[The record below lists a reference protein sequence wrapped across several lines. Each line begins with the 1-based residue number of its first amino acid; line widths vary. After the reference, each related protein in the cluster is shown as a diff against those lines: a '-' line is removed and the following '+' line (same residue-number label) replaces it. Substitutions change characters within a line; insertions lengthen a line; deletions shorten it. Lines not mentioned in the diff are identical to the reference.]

1 MQALGLYESTS
12 RKTVLAL
19 SIEQTD
25 IEAGSGSSKAKQ
37 ERIAL
42 VCFPSWKLSGTV
54 TWWKETSSG
63 HCFCFQV
70 NYILGFDIPFGVLC
84 IQSESRLQWPDSDP
98 TLTCYGT
105 NPETRKTKSTRTKA
119 LLLAVPSQH
128 LTRLLG
134 AIRKP
139 KPGTKLPTT

>member
-84 IQSESRLQWPDSDP
+84 IQSESRLQ
-98 TLTCYGT
+98 CYLEPLE
-105 NPETRKTKSTRTKA
+105 NQ
-119 LLLAVPSQH
+119 SQGQNYPLH
-128 LTRLLG
+128 EMEEQ
-134 AIRKP
+134 
-139 KPGTKLPTT
+139 